1 MESAVQHQ
9 EAQSELAEEQKDEVS
24 SPDAKRFK
32 VSETE
37 ESRVAGAGE
46 QQETE
51 QKDQQQLYITKL
63 KLTSFAP
70 LDEMGEGR
78 NTCPQCKQSR
88 KFFCY
93 DCYLPLADQSRVP
106 KLELP
111 IQVTVL
117 RHPKEKISKSSIVP
131 AKVIC
136 PDHVKIRHDLHIEPL
151 LKEGETFDEV
161 VLLFPAE
168 DAKDVQSMSHEELL
182 AIKHL
187 VIIDS
192 TWHQTKHFLREPN
205 VVSLKKVKIQTEKTA
220 FWRYQRIAETNLST
234 IEAMYFFF
242 RDFETNLNC
251 GGDLSKY
258 SGKWDDLLYYYAYNY
273 WLIQKAYTEGNR
285 RYEDFTR
292 IKGYITGLPDTM
304 K

>member
-1 MESAVQHQ
+1 M
-9 EAQSELAEEQKDEVS
+9 
-24 SPDAKRFK
+24 
-32 VSETE
+32 
-37 ESRVAGAGE
+37 
-46 QQETE
+46 
-51 QKDQQQLYITKL
+51 
-63 KLTSFAP
+63 
-70 LDEMGEGR
+70 
-78 NTCPQCKQSR
+78 
-88 KFFCY
+88 
-93 DCYLPLADQSRVP
+93 
-106 KLELP
+106 
-111 IQVTVL
+111 
-117 RHPKEKISKSSIVP
+117 
-131 AKVIC
+131 
-136 PDHVKIRHDLHIEPL
+136 KIRHDLHIKPL

-182 AIKHL
+182 AINHL